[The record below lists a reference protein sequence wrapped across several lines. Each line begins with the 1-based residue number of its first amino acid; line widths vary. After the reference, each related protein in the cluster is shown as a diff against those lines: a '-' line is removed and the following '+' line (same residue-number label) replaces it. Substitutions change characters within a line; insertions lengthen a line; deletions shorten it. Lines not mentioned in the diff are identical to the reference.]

1 MSDTDVKMPASWLS
15 VQLRYALSGAH
26 FRKAVADIWN
36 GWNRRAL
43 WMTIGLHDI
52 RQRYRRSVLGPFWI
66 TLSTGIMI
74 GALGLLYSQIFKVEL
89 ADYLPFLAAGLFVW
103 GVISNLVIEGCL
115 AFTSSEHLIKQLSAP
130 LSIYVYR
137 VLWSN
142 LLTAF
147 HNVWI
152 FILIALWLRLS
163 VGWPVLL
170 VIPAVLLILLNGLWV
185 GLLLGLLSARFRDVP
200 MIVGSVIQVMFFL
213 TPVIWKPNMLPGRTL
228 LLDANPF
235 YHFVQI
241 LRGPMLGEVP
251 SLEHWIMVVIVT
263 VLGWVVALAFYT
275 AYRWRLAYW
284 V

>member
-1 MSDTDVKMPASWLS
+1 MSDTDVKMPVSWLS
-15 VQLRYALSGAH
+15 IQIGYALSGEH
-26 FRKAVADIWN
+26 FRRAIADIWD
-36 GWNRRAL
+36 GWKRRAL

-103 GVISNLVIEGCL
+103 GVISNLVIEGCQ

-142 LLTAF
+142 LLTAL

-152 FILIALWLRLS
+152 FVLIAVWLQMP

-170 VIPAVLLILLNGLWV
+170 VVPALLVVMLNGLWV

-200 MIVGSVIQVMFFL
+200 MIVGSVVQVMFFL

-251 SLEHWIMVVIVT
+251 GLEHWVVALIVT
-263 VLGWVVALAFYT
+263 VLGWVVALGFYT

>member
-1 MSDTDVKMPASWLS
+1 MSDTDVKAPVSWLA
-15 VQLRYALSGAH
+15 VQFGYALSGAH
-26 FRKAVADIWN
+26 FRKAVADIWD

-89 ADYLPFLAAGLFVW
+89 ASYLPFLAAGLFVW

-147 HNVWI
+147 HNAWI

-200 MIVGSVIQVMFFL
+200 MIVGSVVQVMFFL

-251 SLEHWIMVVIVT
+251 SLEHWIMALIVT
-263 VLGWVVALAFYT
+263 LLGWVVALAFYT